1 MFTFEQLNN
10 YAELNPQDNEINKLC
25 FESAKEYVYRFCSI
39 TEEDELPFELKECLI
54 HIFMF
59 KKRKMIASLN
69 NEPFD
74 SELPKDI
81 MDVLY
86 HYMIQN
92 GARIELQGYD
102 KSTLFPLY
110 YCRRNDFNNIEDYYH
125 LKDGTS

>member
-1 MFTFEQLNN
+1 MFTFEQLND

-92 GARIELQGYD
+92 GAKNFEV
-102 KSTLFPLY
+102 
-110 YCRRNDFNNIEDYYH
+110 C
-125 LKDGTS
+125 